1 MAPKS
6 LSLIL
11 AGTAVKVTSDMIP
24 IEKVR
29 LNPENPRIRFL
40 LQQKGNSKSP
50 SEAALIEI
58 IRDQPGYDGL
68 QKAIRKA
75 GGIYDP
81 IIISHDGLVVEG
93 NTRAAVFKVLK
104 KGNSS
109 DAKWRNI
116 PVHRLPRN
124 VPASALALLMA
135 SYHVGGK
142 TVWRAY
148 AKADHIHQL
157 KSVYGLTAEQIADET
172 RMTIKEVEQNIAAYD
187 YLVKEVLPEA
197 KGSKGND
204 ILEKKFSHAL
214 EFIKNKKL
222 DTHRKDPKFR
232 KHIAQLIVTDRIKG
246 AEVRDLDKVMKN
258 RQATSALKKG
268 GFKAAKVVLNEADP
282 TAASK
287 VLKEIKH
294 LTATLSS
301 MSQTD
306 IELIKKSQKARD
318 LLVALHK
325 EIKSV
330 ASITGTKFK
339 G

>member
-1 MAPKS
+1 MASKP
-6 LSLIL
+6 LTLIL
-11 AGTAVKVTSDMIP
+11 AGTPVKVTSEIVPVD
-24 IEKVR
+24 KVR

-40 LQQKGNSKSP
+40 LQQKGLSKSP
-50 SEAALIEI
+50 AELALVDI

-104 KGNSS
+104 KGNPA
-109 DAKWRNI
+109 DKRWKEI
-116 PVHRLPRN
+116 PVQRLPKN
-124 VPASALALLMA
+124 VSASALALLMA

-148 AKADHIHQL
+148 AKADHIYQL
-157 KSVYGLTAEQIADET
+157 KKVYGLTAEQIADET
-172 RMTIKEVEQNIAAYD
+172 RMTTKEIEQNIAAYE

-197 KGSKGND
+197 KGAKGNE

-214 EFIKNKKL
+214 ELFKNKKL

-232 KHIAQLIVTDRIKG
+232 KHVAKLIVTDRIKG

-258 RQATSALKKG
+258 RQATAALKKD
-268 GFKAAKVVLNEADP
+268 GFKAAKIVLTEADP
-282 TAASK
+282 TAGSK
-287 VLKEIKH
+287 ILKEVRH
-294 LTATLSS
+294 LTASLSS

-306 IELIKKSQKARD
+306 LELIKKSQKARD
-318 LLVALHK
+318 MLINLHAEVK
-325 EIKSV
+325 NV
-330 ASITGTKFK
+330 ASITGTKLK